1 MNKVS
6 SGKNSQLLI
15 ILVLA
20 VTLLF
25 GFYYYLVIPKKDER
39 ASAERSVRSLNSEV
53 AAAKEQIAL
62 IQDVNKPQTVDVY
75 ALRKKVPQT
84 RAVDQLL
91 LNIEQMEFVVGAR
104 IESISFNNYD
114 SLVSTSPLQDPDQV
128 AKEEEEKTEATNTN
142 ASTDAGTDASNTTT
156 NAGADATNAAAANA
170 EAAATE
176 ATPVSTISPDQ
187 LPAELKMLTLNIN
200 VEAPDYESLLRFI
213 LEVESLERV
222 VRVDTIS
229 YSLPTEQDRLSADF
243 SELVNSTIQVTT
255 FYYEGE
261 Q

>member
-1 MNKVS
+1 MNKAS
-6 SGKNSQLLI
+6 SGKTTQLLLI
-15 ILVLA
+15 IVLVA
-20 VTLLF
+20 ALLF
-25 GFYYYLVIPKKDER
+25 AFYYYLVLPKKDER
-39 ASAERSVRSLNSEV
+39 ASAESKVSSLKDDV
-53 AAAKEQIAL
+53 AKTKIAVKL
-62 IQDVNKPQTVDVY
+62 LEAGQKAQAIDVY

-114 SLVSTSPLQDPDQV
+114 SLVSSSPLQDPNQV
-128 AKEEEEKTEATNTN
+128 VTEEGENKDATNTN
-142 ASTDAGTDASNTTT
+142 AA
-156 NAGADATNAAAANA
+156 ADATNTVATA
-170 EAAATE
+170 EASPDT

-187 LPAELKMLTLNIN
+187 LPAELKMLTLNIS
-200 VEAPDYESLLRFI
+200 VEAPNYESLLRFI

-229 YSLPTEQDRLSADF
+229 YTLPTEQDQLSADF
-243 SELVNSTIQVTT
+243 SELVNATIQVTT